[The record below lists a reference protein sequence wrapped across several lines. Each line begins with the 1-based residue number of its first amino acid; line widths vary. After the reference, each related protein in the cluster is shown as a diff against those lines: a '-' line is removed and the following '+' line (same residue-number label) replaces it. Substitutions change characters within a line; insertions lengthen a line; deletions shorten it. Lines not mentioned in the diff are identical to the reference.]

1 MAELQI
7 NLRDPVSAFVDAQV
21 TSGRFPTIHD
31 YLGALVSADEQT
43 QKTIGQLSDNPQ
55 LAALLEEGL
64 ESAQGRPWSA
74 AVLQELKQQVLDRA
88 TGNGT

>member
-1 MAELQI
+1 MAEIQI
-7 NLRDPVSAFVDAQV
+7 NLPDPVSAFADAQV

-43 QKTIGQLSDNPQ
+43 QKTIAQLNDSPQ
-55 LAALLEEGL
+55 LAALLDEGL
-64 ESAQGRPWSA
+64 ESAPGRPWSA

-88 TGNGT
+88 AGTGT